1 MSLHWVHPFSEVL
14 NTAVNKKCMGSTFP
28 NCLCWTGLCWTGFTC
43 VIQPRNY
50 VGGEGS
56 PYNQFDLGTRQAV
69 PLSYS
74 L

>member
-14 NTAVNKKCMGSTFP
+14 NTAVNKNCMGSTFP
-28 NCLCWTGLCWTGFTC
+28 NCLCWTGFTC

-50 VGGEGS
+50 VEGEGS